1 MARRRHARR
10 GLLSYGVVKHM
21 RQTMLDFALESLLE
35 PRPATNDAAQDR
47 RE

>member
-1 MARRRHARR
+1 MARRRNAR

-21 RQTMLDFALESLLE
+21 RQSMLDFTLESLLE
-35 PRPATNDAAQDR
+35 PRPATDAAQDR